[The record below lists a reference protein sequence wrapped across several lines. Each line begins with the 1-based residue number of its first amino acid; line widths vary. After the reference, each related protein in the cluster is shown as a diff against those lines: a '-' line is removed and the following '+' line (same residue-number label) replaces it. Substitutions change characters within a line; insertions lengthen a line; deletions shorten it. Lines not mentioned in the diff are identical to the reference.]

1 MELLAPA
8 GNLEKLEAAYR
19 YGADAAYAGVESF
32 SLRARADNFDLDDP
46 HSVARIKGGRKLY
59 CTLNVYFH
67 EADLARLEAR
77 MEALAAFPFDAF
89 IVSDPGVIPLL
100 RRHVP
105 KADLHL
111 STQANC
117 VNSESAK
124 LYRDMGFSRI
134 VLGRELSLAEIAL
147 IRASVPDVE
156 LEAFVHGA
164 MCLAY
169 SGRCFLSA
177 WMVGRSANRGG
188 CAHSCRWRY
197 RPQDR
202 LYFIEEEKRRGE
214 FYPVIEGENFTSIL
228 SSRDIRMIDHLA
240 EMREAGVDVLKIE
253 GRMKSAY
260 YTAVVTR
267 AYRKQLDHILTGSP
281 PADEAAAFVAELDKV
296 SRRESSTGFY
306 FGREEISMPTE
317 TEYSRDYTFL
327 GTVGA
332 ERSPGTYELRLKNR
346 IEAWMHLEFLGPDL
360 PFIEDRAFELFDEHG
375 VATGAVNHNAR
386 GLIRPGV
393 AVQPGYL
400 IRVYRPDAPN

>member
-32 SLRARADNFDLDDP
+32 SLRARADNFDLADP
-46 HSVARIKGGRKLY
+46 DAVARVKGERKLY
-59 CTLNVYFH
+59 CALNVYFH
-67 EADLARLEAR
+67 EADLARLEER
-77 MEALAAFPFDAF
+77 MEAIAAFPFDAF
-89 IVSDPGVIPLL
+89 IVSDPGIIPLL

-105 KADLHL
+105 EAELHL

-117 VNSESAK
+117 VNSEAAK
-124 LYRDMGFSRI
+124 FYRDIGFSRI
-134 VLGRELSLAEIAL
+134 VLGRELSLTEIAS
-147 IRASVPDVE
+147 IRTSVPDVE

-177 WMVGRSANRGG
+177 WMADRSANRGG
-188 CAHSCRWRY
+188 CAHSCRWSY

-202 LYFIEEEKRRGE
+202 LYFIEEEKRPGE

-240 EMREAGVDVLKIE
+240 EMRDAGVDVLKIE

-281 PADEAAAFVAELDKV
+281 GTAETAAFVAELDKV

-306 FGREEISMPTE
+306 YGREEIEVPTE

-332 ERSPGTYELRLKNR
+332 ELSAGCYELHLKNR
-346 IEAWMHLEFLGPDL
+346 IETGMRIELLGPDV
-360 PFIEDRAFELFDEHG
+360 PFVEDDAFELLDEDG
-375 VATGAVNHNAR
+375 ASTAAVNHNAC
-386 GLIRPGV
+386 GFIRPGV
-393 AVQPGYL
+393 PVEPGYL
-400 IRVYRPDAPN
+400 IRIHRPDAPN